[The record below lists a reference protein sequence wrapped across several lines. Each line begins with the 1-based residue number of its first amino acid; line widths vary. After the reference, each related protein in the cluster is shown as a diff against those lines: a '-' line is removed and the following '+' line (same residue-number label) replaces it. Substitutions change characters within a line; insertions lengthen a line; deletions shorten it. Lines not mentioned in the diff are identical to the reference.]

1 MQFSINTNFEP
12 VPFKPIQDNQLS
24 RKNFISTSRHLL
36 PVYLSRNYSKSFL
49 NCKSTVNIH
58 RTPSNPT
65 LFPDPF
71 SVPSIV
77 SSVLHLRHKAQESS
91 QPSIHPH
98 QGGGFRGKIKKSI
111 KSRAVQSKFSI
122 SVAKA
127 HQKTHSHSDLIKTLK
142 KYSNSS
148 LKSLTRVSFK
158 ANVLG
163 RRLSVPDS
171 QDPQTPSPQLIHN

>member
-12 VPFKPIQDNQLS
+12 TPFKPFQETQLS
-24 RKNFISTSRHLL
+24 QKNFISTSRHLL
-36 PVYLSRNYSKSFL
+36 PVYLSRNYSKSFI
-49 NCKSTVNIH
+49 NSKSSINIH
-58 RTPSNPT
+58 RAPSNQKH
-65 LFPDPF
+65 FPDPF

-77 SSVLHLRHKAQESS
+77 SSVLHLRHKAQETS

-98 QGGGFRGKIKKSI
+98 QGGGFRGKIKKSV

-122 SVAKA
+122 LIEKP
-127 HQKTHSHSDLIKTLK
+127 HQKTHSHTDIIKTLR

-148 LKSLTRVSFK
+148 LKSSSRVSFK

-163 RRLSVPDS
+163 RRLSVPDPQELTDS
-171 QDPQTPSPQLIHN
+171 QSPSYS